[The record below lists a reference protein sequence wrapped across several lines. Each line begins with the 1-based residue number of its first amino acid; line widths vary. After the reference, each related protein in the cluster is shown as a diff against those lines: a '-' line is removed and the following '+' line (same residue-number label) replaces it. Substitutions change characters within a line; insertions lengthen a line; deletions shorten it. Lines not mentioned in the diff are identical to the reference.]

1 MDEELADSI
10 RLAAQWFFGPLLA
23 LVALAWLCVRLE
35 ASGVFDVIC
44 SAVRKMP
51 IGRRIAFFALAAGLI
66 AFAGTKT
73 NSPPMNL
80 PGPILPPSVLVPVL
94 PGLSPLSCGL
104 PAPLPAE
111 PFAVPPD
118 GATTNTRWR
127 VRGAFEDAVRIPFPG
142 EDGFPW
148 RGGVATA
155 LTAFACGEFRPDAA
169 TEYFPA
175 PFVDP
180 VSLPPLGRQDAD
192 APSAFWHAAT
202 PSNSLVVTW
211 ENALHGR
218 DAACPTNFQAEFFAD
233 GSFIY
238 RYPDHATR
246 YPPVLPFDYDGDGL
260 ENSVDPEPE
269 VPGPDAHG
277 TNAQWYNTVCSN
289 IFVAAEATNCVPP
302 VSLAWKGGVNSNAYY
317 FVDVV
322 AERGPA
328 PIRFMDAN
336 GAMPDDPVVVARAG
350 EVCRV
355 PLVVGVEYA
364 VTSSVPFTVS
374 PAYDTIGRTPDYTL
388 IIAPREG
395 GGTTVHWPIRFS
407 YVEKSGST
415 TEFTLSSS
423 PSGLE
428 LEYHWRVEGGMPPQ
442 QMPMLMSPFPRLL
455 SGGGSACFDYAG
467 SNVTMICVGNC
478 GCNGCTLEGD
488 AEIERH
494 LVSLPTFQC
503 GCESTHEP
511 DPEAPDEP
519 PDPSR
524 PSISVSY
531 SAPAVIYEAAYVDT
545 PGLTV
550 PRRSTPVS
558 FTISVSGGPRGGHY
572 SVSMPGFGRVV
583 PTEPVDIP
591 VNGDLGSYETVCF
604 SATCEGC
611 APSSSKDDVG
621 ISGRFVENETGC
633 RFTSNGSNLTVF
645 KVELQPKVDP
655 PDQNYAFVNRH
666 RYGIR
671 ELVRRFQTPSS
682 PILQWNYT
690 GGGRETNDAIAGETF
705 YQCPLSGCQ
714 NPISASYAGIQY
726 TPLVEIV
733 EPTDIMA
740 EYRNGRTMGSVFT
753 ANTVTLG
760 MAGGIGMYLKLYVM
774 PFSVS
779 FSQISVQEVVS
790 FTYEAEGYFLNPY
803 FNGAFA
809 HTGGVGGA
817 GAGTWFDVDLDNL
830 FAVDIAAYRDY
841 IPWLT
846 PDGHPTND
854 VAFTWTS
861 GYVYIDNPFGWNEK
875 DTNGD
880 TSPFRR
886 FGESIRDEI
895 MLDSNGTVGVRKLN
909 KQVIRTTNNVI
920 RIGGVLVQ

>member
-1 MDEELADSI
+1 MSGGLTEIVRVAV
-10 RLAAQWFFGPLLA
+10 QWIFTPLLA
-23 LVALAWLCVRLE
+23 VAVLAWLYLRVE
-35 ASGVFDVIC
+35 ASG
-44 SAVRKMP
+44 
-51 IGRRIAFFALAAGLI
+51 
-66 AFAGTKT
+66 AFAAIRDSVRRMSVFQRFAAAAFLAVFIVFASEKT
-73 NSPPMNL
+73 NSPPANL
-80 PGPILPPSVLVPVL
+80 PPAILPSVPSILPSQLAAGMPVPR
-94 PGLSPLSCGL
+94 
-104 PAPLPAE
+104 PAE
-111 PFAVPPD
+111 PFAVPSE
-118 GATTNTRWR
+118 GATTNLRWFL
-127 VRGAFEDAVRIPFPG
+127 RGAFEDAARLPFPG

-148 RGGVATA
+148 RGGVATT
-155 LTAFACGEFRPDAA
+155 LTVFACGEFWPNTS
-169 TEYFPA
+169 TEYFPT
-175 PFVDP
+175 PFADTL
-180 VSLPPLGRQDAD
+180 SLPPLGRQDAN
-192 APSAFWHAAT
+192 APSVFWHFST
-202 PSNSLVVTW
+202 PSNSLIATW
-211 ENALHGR
+211 ENAFHGR

-233 GSFIY
+233 GSFVY
-238 RYPDHATR
+238 RYPDHATA

-260 ENSVDPEPE
+260 ENSVDPDPE

-289 IFVAAEATNCVPP
+289 ILVAAEATNGVPP
-302 VSLAWKGGVNSNAYY
+302 VSLAWLEGVNSNAYY

-336 GAMPDDPVVVARAG
+336 GAMPDDPVVVVRAG

-355 PLVVGVEYA
+355 PLVIGVEYA

-374 PAYDTIGRTPDYTL
+374 PACDTIGRTPDYTL
-388 IIAPREG
+388 KIEPREG
-395 GGTTVHWPIRFS
+395 GGKTVHWPIRFA
-407 YVEKSGST
+407 YRET
-415 TEFTLSSS
+415 TDETHFALDAY
-423 PSGLE
+423 PDGLGLE
-428 LEYHWRVEGGMPPQ
+428 YAWRVEGGAQPMPA
-442 QMPMLMSPFPRLL
+442 PMLMSPFPRLL
-455 SGGGSACFDYAG
+455 SGGGGCFEYEG
-467 SNVTMICVGNC
+467 SNVTMVCVGNC
-478 GCNGCTLEGD
+478 GCDGCTLEGD
-488 AEIERH
+488 AYLMGHSIA
-494 LVSLPTFQC
+494 LPTFQC
-503 GCESTHEP
+503 GCEPPHEP
-511 DPEAPDEP
+511 NPEEQGEP
-519 PDPSR
+519 PDPSQA
-524 PSISVSY
+524 SISVSY
-531 SAPAVIYEAAYVDT
+531 SAQAVIYEAAYVDS
-545 PGLTV
+545 PGHTV

-558 FTISVSGGPRGGHY
+558 FTISVSGGPNGGHY
-572 SVSMPGFGRVV
+572 SVSMPGFGKLV

-591 VNGDLGSYETVCF
+591 ANGDLGPYETVCF
-604 SATCEGC
+604 SASCEGC
-611 APSSSKDDVG
+611 VPSSSEEDVG
-621 ISGRFVENETGC
+621 ISGTFVENETGC
-633 RFTSNGSNLTVF
+633 RFTSKGTKLTVF
-645 KVELQPKVDP
+645 RVELQPKVDP

-671 ELVRRFQTPSS
+671 ELVRRIQTPSS

-753 ANTVTLG
+753 TNTVTLG

-895 MLDSNGTVGVRKLN
+895 MLDSNGTVGIRKLN
-909 KQVIRTTNNVI
+909 KQVARTTNNVI